1 MLDAATVLALPAL
14 TLYLGFNAGGYFA
27 GSTAWAAVAVALA
40 LALRIAVAGIPRP
53 PRPLLVAG
61 AALALL
67 AIWTLASGSWSDN
80 TGRALLEFDRT
91 LLYLLVLA
99 LFGSIAAPRE
109 ALRWLPL
116 GLAGAAVVL
125 CAAGF
130 VTQALPEQWP
140 WDLPAESGRLA
151 YPITYAN
158 GLGTL
163 AALGMVACLHGAAWQ
178 RQPTALRVVSAA
190 ALPLLAATLTLTFS
204 RGAILALAVG
214 ALVYLGYGRS
224 WGLPAA
230 LLAAVPASLLA
241 VQQAYRADLIATNE
255 PATAAA
261 IDQGRELAIVVAVA
275 MAIAAVALL
284 ALTPAERALQRR
296 RRGVGL
302 SRQAVALTLAVVAA
316 ATMVSAAVW
325 LPDVLD
331 GLSEEI
337 DRGGEGQVRER
348 LVDPDSAGQ
357 NRVEYWRVSL
367 DTFGEEPLLGTGAG
381 TFEEAWALD
390 RPAYESVTEGHSL
403 YLETLAELGLVGGVL
418 LATVLATM
426 LVPFFRAATGERP
439 LRAVAVALAAAWLLH
454 AGVDWDWELPALTLW
469 LFAFG
474 GCALAIHPR
483 GRRRSR
489 PASDPGERRA
499 WQIAAP
505 RVAGVAACLLVA
517 TTPWAVARS
526 QSRLDQSYAA
536 YERGDCE
543 TALTLAG
550 EAAEILP
557 PRDEPWEVRAYCL
570 SSLGLHE
577 EAFAAMDEAIERNP
591 GSWEL
596 VYGLALLRALG
607 GEDPRGTL
615 REALELS
622 PREKI
627 VLGAS
632 GRITGEDPD
641 RWRRMAQQS
650 AFPFP

>member
-1 MLDAATVLALPAL
+1 MLALPAL
-14 TLYLGFNAGGYFA
+14 TLYLGFNAGGFFA
-27 GSTAWAAVAVALA
+27 GSTGWAAVAVALA
-40 LALRIAVAGIPRP
+40 LALRIAVTGIATP

-61 AALALL
+61 SALALL
-67 AIWTLASGSWSDN
+67 TIWTLLSGSWSDN

-116 GLAGAAVVL
+116 GLGGAAVVL

-151 YPITYAN
+151 YPITYPN

-163 AALGMVACLHGAAWQ
+163 AALGMIACLHGAAWQ
-178 RQPTALRVVSAA
+178 RQPIALRAASAA

-204 RGAILALAVG
+204 RGAILALVVG
-214 ALVYLGYGRS
+214 ALVYVGFGRS

-230 LLAAVPASLLA
+230 LLAGVPAALLA

-261 IDQGRELAIVVAVA
+261 IDQGRELAVVVAVA

-284 ALTPAERALQRR
+284 ALIPAERALQRR
-296 RRGVGL
+296 RRGMGL
-302 SRQAVALTLAVVAA
+302 SRQTTALLLVIAAA

-325 LPDVLD
+325 LPDAVD
-331 GLSEEI
+331 GLREEI
-337 DRGGEGQVRER
+337 DRGGEASVRER
-348 LVDPDSAGQ
+348 LIDPETAGQ

-367 DTFGEEPLLGTGAG
+367 ETFGEEPLRGTGAG
-381 TFEEAWALD
+381 TFELAWARE
-390 RPAYESVTEGHSL
+390 RPAFESVTEGHSV
-403 YLETLAELGLVGGVL
+403 YLETLAELGLVGAALLLIVL
-418 LATVLATM
+418 GAM
-426 LVPFFRAATGERP
+426 LVPFFRSETGERP
-439 LRAVAVALAAAWLLH
+439 LRAAAVALSVAWLLH

-474 GCALAIHPR
+474 GCALAIRPR
-483 GRRRSR
+483 GRVRRAR
-489 PASDPGERRA
+489 AAVRAPAARGERPKWLVA
-499 WQIAAP
+499 VP
-505 RVAGVAACLLVA
+505 RVAGVVACLLVA
-517 TTPWAVARS
+517 LTPWAVARS
-526 QSRLDQSYAA
+526 QSRLDDSYAA

-550 EAAEILP
+550 EASEILP
-557 PRDEPWEVRAYCL
+557 PRDEPYEVRAYCL

-577 EAFAAMDEAIERNP
+577 EAFSAMDEAIERNP
-591 GSWEL
+591 RSWEL
-596 VYGLALLRALG
+596 VYGLALLQALG

-615 REALELS
+615 REALELA
-622 PREKI
+622 PLEKI

-632 GRITGEDPD
+632 ERITGDDPD
-641 RWRRMAQQS
+641 RWRRMAEQS